1 MTEPNQA
8 TAWPSELVVRNQGRE
23 LFISFESGDSFTIS
37 AELLRVESPS
47 AEVKGHGPGQE
58 VLVRHKSDVTIKKVE
73 PVGTYAVR
81 LIFSD
86 SHSTGI
92 FTWTYLHKL
101 GRDGERLMQEY
112 REKCSNSLNLEQLS
126 LRK

>member
-1 MTEPNQA
+1 MT
-8 TAWPSELVVRNQGRE
+8 WPTELKVRETGRLLHITFE
-23 LFISFESGDSFTIS
+23 DGSSFDIT

-58 VLVRHKSDVTIKKVE
+58 VLVSGKREVTITRVE

-86 SHSTGI
+86 GHSTGI
-92 FTWTYLHKL
+92 FTWPYLEKL
-101 GRDGERLMQEY
+101 GREGKELFTSYEAKLAEAGSSR
-112 REKCSNSLNLEQLS
+112 S
-126 LRK
+126 